1 MLEPLFPVLLSLFV
15 TTQVVYGLINL
26 SVASLL
32 YTQPVNVIAE
42 EQAIAVDGGGVNDGD
57 GVNDGGGMGDGSG
70 MSDGGTGGTETPDA
84 ERIRPIH
91 VLLAVRNERRAVIEE
106 TIADVFAQEYPTESI
121 HVYVIHE
128 ADDELVGGYV
138 DDLAATAADRGW
150 DVVPHAVDREGLSYY
165 LQANAR
171 LIAGDFVPR
180 TKAAALTYA
189 FASLSF
195 EPDDVVTVSDADTKL
210 PPDTFRLA
218 VGGLEEYDIV
228 QAKQTVRNVA
238 DGWLPT
244 LEAMG
249 IAAWS
254 DAIYAR
260 TSTGPYQ
267 LLGKGY
273 FVGVDDLYALGAW
286 DPDAITEDMTLG
298 VAAYLQGYRLGI
310 VDRYVQDLCP
320 TDFRA
325 WVRQKR
331 RWVGGPYAHLF
342 REEFT
347 LRERIRFWTFTV
359 ANQALSVANFV
370 GVPVG
375 IVVAWVA
382 IAGGGITLPT
392 AVTVLVAFN
401 LLCWAEFTRRTYA
414 ATRRAVPLATRRAKV
429 RFYLLS
435 NPITQAIYAA
445 LWAVPIASAVWGT
458 LRGVAPTFEVTPK

>member
-1 MLEPLFPVLLSLFV
+1 MFEPLLPVILGVFV
-15 TTQVVYGLINL
+15 ATQVVYGLINL

-32 YTQPVNVIAE
+32 YSQPINVVE
-42 EQAIAVDGGGVNDGD
+42 DGRAIAFDRG
-57 GVNDGGGMGDGSG
+57 
-70 MSDGGTGGTETPDA
+70 DA
-84 ERIRPIH
+84 ESETVERDRIRPVH

-128 ADDELVGGYV
+128 ADDDVVGGYV
-138 DDLAATAADRGW
+138 DDLAASAAERGW
-150 DVVPHAVDREGLSYY
+150 DVVPHQVDQEGLSYY

-171 LIAGDFVPR
+171 LIAGDFVPQ

-228 QAKQTVRNVA
+228 QAKQTVRNVS

-273 FVGVDDLYALGAW
+273 FIGVSDLYALGAW

-298 VAAYLQGYRLGI
+298 VAAYLRGYRLGI

-320 TDFRA
+320 SDLGD

-331 RWVGGPYAHLF
+331 RWVGGPYGHLF
-342 REEFT
+342 RDEFT
-347 LRERIRFWTFTV
+347 LQERVRFWTFTV

-375 IVVAWVA
+375 MVVAWTA
-382 IAGGGITLPT
+382 IAGSGVALPT

-414 ATRRAVPLATRRAKV
+414 ATRRAVPLETRREKV

-435 NPITQAIYAA
+435 NPLTQAIYAGI
-445 LWAVPIASAVWGT
+445 WAIPIVSAVWGT
-458 LRGVAPTFEVTPK
+458 LHGAAPTFEVTPK